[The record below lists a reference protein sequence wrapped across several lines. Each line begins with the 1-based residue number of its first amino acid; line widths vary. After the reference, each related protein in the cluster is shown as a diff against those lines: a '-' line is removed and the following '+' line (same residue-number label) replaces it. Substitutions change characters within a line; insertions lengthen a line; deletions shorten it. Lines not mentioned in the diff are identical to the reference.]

1 VKLSLEQV
9 RHVAKLSRLAL
20 LPHEEEKY
28 RNELQAV
35 LDAASVLDSLDLENV
50 APTAQVNL
58 TQVALRRDEPVEPL
72 GVERALAQAPDRIGS
87 SFAIPKVI
95 E

>member
-1 VKLSLEQV
+1 MKLSLEQV
-9 RHVAKLSRLAL
+9 RHVAKLSRLTL
-20 LPHEEEKY
+20 QPHEEETY

-35 LDAASVLDSLDLENV
+35 LDAASVLDSLDLTNV

-58 TQVALRRDEPVEPL
+58 SQVVLRDDVPVEPL